1 MKPFSI
7 ILFLFYFFIFYFGSC
22 VISESI
28 GDNQSHFI
36 YAFQINNETYSNQY
50 FIVIDPSQNT
60 VVKNVSINV
69 PNGYVINGILGI
81 DQLSNSILLYSI
93 NDLFSKG
100 SILSLNLNS
109 NEISVIDS
117 PMLNFRGTNANQP
130 YAYSSDVVY
139 MTMKTSNIEPSVN
152 CLAKYDFSKQSSLCF
167 HFDNFASDLFP
178 LLAYD
183 QKNNLMYIAYSPL
196 SLSQTNLM
204 VIDTSGSLS
213 VEKRFNS
220 IKGLQDPSKNTMLL
234 TSPNT
239 SNLFLI
245 QINKNNDLME
255 MCQFDAA
262 SNSCNNVFST
272 KMINNNN
279 QFNPFQLTLDKS
291 GLIISNLINKSD
303 NDGGDMVTEISII
316 DLDTLLPIS
325 SFTINNYFDSS
336 NPSIKYYFSYF

>member
-1 MKPFSI
+1 
-7 ILFLFYFFIFYFGSC
+7 
-22 VISESI
+22 
-28 GDNQSHFI
+28 
-36 YAFQINNETYSNQY
+36 
-50 FIVIDPSQNT
+50 
-60 VVKNVSINV
+60 
-69 PNGYVINGILGI
+69 
-81 DQLSNSILLYSI
+81 
-93 NDLFSKG
+93 
-100 SILSLNLNS
+100 
-109 NEISVIDS
+109 
-117 PMLNFRGTNANQP
+117 MLNFRGINANQP
-130 YAYSSDVVY
+130 YAYSNDVVY
-139 MTMKTSNIEPSVN
+139 MTMKTSNIEPAVN

-167 HFDNFASDLFP
+167 HFDNFSSDLLP

-183 QKNNLMYIAYSPL
+183 QQNHLMYIAFSPL

-204 VIDTSGSLS
+204 VIDTSGSIS

-239 SNLFLI
+239 SNLYLI
-245 QINKNNDLME
+245 QISKNNDLME

-272 KMINNNN
+272 KINNNFKNNNNNN

-291 GLIISNLINKSD
+291 GLIISNLNKS
-303 NDGGDMVTEISII
+303 DGGDMVTEVSII

-325 SFTINNYFDSS
+325 SFTINNYFNSS

>member
-1 MKPFSI
+1 MKTFSI
-7 ILFLFYFFIFYFGSC
+7 ILFLFYFCVLNFRSC

-93 NDLFSKG
+93 NDLYSTG

-109 NEISVIDS
+109 NEIRVIDS
-117 PMLNFRGTNANQP
+117 PMLNFRGINANQP
-130 YAYSSDVVY
+130 YAYSNDVVY
-139 MTMKTSNIEPSVN
+139 MTMKLQILNQ
-152 CLAKYDFSKQSSLCF
+152 L
-167 HFDNFASDLFP
+167 DLLP

-183 QKNNLMYIAYSPL
+183 QQNHLMYIAFSPL

-204 VIDTSGSLS
+204 VIDTSGSIS

-239 SNLFLI
+239 SNLYLI
-245 QINKNNDLME
+245 QISKNNDLME

-272 KMINNNN
+272 KINNNFKNNNNNN

-291 GLIISNLINKSD
+291 GLIISNLNKS
-303 NDGGDMVTEISII
+303 DGGDMVTEVSII

-325 SFTINNYFDSS
+325 SFTINNYFNSS